1 MQFGQRGKPNGA
13 VVESGLPLC
22 LTSFP
27 PKQVITNLYL
37 WVDDRLVS
45 LQHAGLQSHQ
55 NCHLRQG
62 EGLAVERTVKAKT
75 YPKHYPENT
84 ALQPLRFHSKLNCR
98 VSRVCKVACSVS
110 AVHEIHP
117 IRFQLLQFKQTLF
130 RASPLLNRV
139 RSQIRHERSVMDER
153 SAVAQLHQCEVAP
166 AGSQRPEAVKM
177 FAPSPQGLPADA
189 AKARKASAHGR
200 RQKF

>member
-84 ALQPLRFHSKLNCR
+84 ALQPLRFHSKFSAVFQGYAKSHA
-98 VSRVCKVACSVS
+98 VSQLCMKFIQFDSSYSSSNKLCSVHPHFSTECVAKYGTS
-110 AVHEIHP
+110 A
-117 IRFQLLQFKQTLF
+117 Q
-130 RASPLLNRV
+130 
-139 RSQIRHERSVMDER
+139 
-153 SAVAQLHQCEVAP
+153 
-166 AGSQRPEAVKM
+166 
-177 FAPSPQGLPADA
+177 
-189 AKARKASAHGR
+189 
-200 RQKF
+200 